1 MPEPRSSMIEI
12 CVFRF
17 TLSVP
22 EYLILRR
29 ADDETLY
36 PGLWQ
41 YVTGTLEGEE
51 RAVDGALRELR
62 EETMF
67 EPVAFWRAPYVHS
80 FYDEKRETIQ
90 SIPLFAAQVPSGQQP
105 QLSAEH
111 SAFRWLPYREASD
124 LLVWPGQRQGLKIV
138 QEYLVTGS
146 EAAKYS
152 RIF

>member
-1 MPEPRSSMIEI
+1 MPDLQSSMIEI

-17 TLSVP
+17 SGSGP
-22 EYLILRR
+22 EYLLLRR
-29 ADDETLY
+29 ADDELLY

-41 YVTGTLEGEE
+41 YVTGTLEENE

-67 EPVAFWRAPYVHS
+67 TPTAFWRVPYVHS
-80 FYDEKRETIQ
+80 FYDDRNEKIQ
-90 SIPLFAAQVPSGQQP
+90 SIPLFAAQVPPSLEP

-111 SAFRWLPYREASD
+111 SAFRWLRYSEASD
-124 LLVWPGQRQGLKIV
+124 LLVWPGQREGLRIV
-138 QEYLVTGS
+138 QEYLISGS
-146 EAAKYS
+146 NAAKYS